1 MLGAVWKD
9 FNKELNLKRVCRCIR
24 LLKTFL
30 AESEATI
37 RQNDPNF
44 NVVKHG
50 LLLRGEPVSIR
61 VQRVGDDAE
70 CPIILTHTNSTIH
83 QLRLVS
89 ASIHAARLL
98 HSLMVHQLRFAGVSM
113 HTLALQRSTSRQQR
127 VSHL

>member
-1 MLGAVWKD
+1 MVGALSKD
-9 FNKELNLKRVCRCIR
+9 FSKELNLKRVFRCIW

-37 RQNDPNF
+37 RQDDPNF

-50 LLLRGEPVSIR
+50 LLLRGEPLSIR
-61 VQRVGDDAE
+61 VQRVGDAGE
-70 CPIILTHTNSTIH
+70 CPVILTHTNSTIH

-98 HSLMVHQLRFAGVSM
+98 HNLMVHQLRFTGVST
-113 HTLALQRSTSRQQR
+113 HTFALQRSTSRQQR
-127 VSHL
+127 VSRV